1 MGRKNDINFDYNS
14 EVKKCKTIDD
24 VLGKNGLVQR
34 LVKDVL
40 ENILEAEMDEHLGRD
55 KYQRQSDIEPGER
68 NYRNGYSQKNLRSS
82 FGDVDL
88 DIPRDRKAEFEPQII
103 KKYETVCNELD
114 KKIISLYAK
123 GMTTSD
129 IQAEIEDLYGITI
142 SPSMVSKITDKV
154 IATATEWQNRM
165 LDKIYPIVYLD
176 AMYFKVRSNGKI
188 VNKAVYIC
196 LGYTMEG
203 YKDILGI
210 WVDEAEGAKFWLGIC
225 NDLKNRGVKEI
236 LIACMDGLKGL
247 PQAIQTVFPSANIQT
262 CIVHQIRN
270 SIKYIA
276 SKDKKSFMKDL
287 KEVYKAPTEELALA
301 QLDKLKETWGNSYG
315 MVIDSWYNNWNNLS
329 TFFDFSPRIRKMI
342 YTTNALEG
350 FNRQV
355 RKYTKSRT
363 IFPTDESLNK
373 CVYLATMEIMEKC
386 CEAIDLIV
394 EFAAKGSKLAIS
406 DAGVGAAFCKAALQ
420 GASLNVYINT
430 KSMKNREYAEEL
442 NAKCD
447 AMLEKYTKIA
457 DEVFESVL
465 GRLK

>member
-1 MGRKNDINFDYNS
+1 MARKNDINFDYNS
-14 EVKKCKTIDD
+14 EIKKCKTIDD

-55 KYQRQSDIEPGER
+55 KYQRQSNIEPGER

-88 DIPRDRKAEFEPQII
+88 DIPRDRKSEFEPQIV

-203 YKDILGI
+203 YKDILGL
-210 WVDEAEGAKFWLGIC
+210 WVDEAEGTKFWLGIC

-329 TFFDFSPRIRKMI
+329 TFFDFSPRIRKII

-373 CVYLATMEIMEKC
+373 CVYLATMEIMEKWTQPVPNWG
-386 CEAIDLIV
+386 AT
-394 EFAAKGSKLAIS
+394 LAELTL
-406 DAGVGAAFCKAALQ
+406 FF
-420 GASLNVYINT
+420 T
-430 KSMKNREYAEEL
+430 EEL
-442 NAKCD
+442 K
-447 AMLEKYTKIA
+447 
-457 DEVFESVL
+457 DEL
-465 GRLK
+465 A

>member
-1 MGRKNDINFDYNS
+1 MARKNDINFDYNS
-14 EVKKCKTIDD
+14 EIKKCKTIDD

-55 KYQRQSDIEPGER
+55 KYQRQSNIEPGER

-88 DIPRDRKAEFEPQII
+88 DIPRDRKSEFEPQIV

-203 YKDILGI
+203 YKDILGL

-262 CIVHQIRN
+262 YIVHQIRN

-373 CVYLATMEIMEKC
+373 CVYLATMEIMEKWTQPVPNWG
-386 CEAIDLIV
+386 AT
-394 EFAAKGSKLAIS
+394 LAELTL
-406 DAGVGAAFCKAALQ
+406 FF
-420 GASLNVYINT
+420 T
-430 KSMKNREYAEEL
+430 EEL
-442 NAKCD
+442 K
-447 AMLEKYTKIA
+447 
-457 DEVFESVL
+457 DEL
-465 GRLK
+465 A

>member
-1 MGRKNDINFDYNS
+1 MAKKTNINFDYNE

-24 VLGKNGLVQR
+24 VLGKNGLVQK

-55 KYQRQSDIEPGER
+55 KYQRQNDIEPSER

-88 DIPRDRKAEFEPQII
+88 DIPRDRRSEFEPQIV

-123 GMTTSD
+123 GMTTSY

-203 YKDILGI
+203 YKDILGL

-287 KEVYKAPTEELALA
+287 KEVYKAATEELALA

-373 CVYLATMEIMEKC
+373 CVYLATMEIMEKWTQPVPNWG
-386 CEAIDLIV
+386 AT
-394 EFAAKGSKLAIS
+394 LAELTL
-406 DAGVGAAFCKAALQ
+406 FF
-420 GASLNVYINT
+420 T
-430 KSMKNREYAEEL
+430 EEL
-442 NAKCD
+442 K
-447 AMLEKYTKIA
+447 
-457 DEVFESVL
+457 DEL
-465 GRLK
+465 A

>member
-1 MGRKNDINFDYNS
+1 MARKNDINFDYNS
-14 EVKKCKTIDD
+14 EIKKCKTIDD

-88 DIPRDRKAEFEPQII
+88 DIPRDRKSEFEPQIV

-203 YKDILGI
+203 YKDILGL

-315 MVIDSWYNNWNNLS
+315 MVIDSWYKNWNNLS

-373 CVYLATMEIMEKC
+373 CVYLATMEIMEKWTQPVPNWG
-386 CEAIDLIV
+386 AT
-394 EFAAKGSKLAIS
+394 LAELTL
-406 DAGVGAAFCKAALQ
+406 FF
-420 GASLNVYINT
+420 T
-430 KSMKNREYAEEL
+430 EEL
-442 NAKCD
+442 K
-447 AMLEKYTKIA
+447 
-457 DEVFESVL
+457 DEL
-465 GRLK
+465 A

>member
-14 EVKKCKTIDD
+14 EVKRCKTIDD

-82 FGDVDL
+82 FGYVDL

-203 YKDILGI
+203 YKDILGL

-373 CVYLATMEIMEKC
+373 CVYLATMEIMEKWTQPVPNWG
-386 CEAIDLIV
+386 AT
-394 EFAAKGSKLAIS
+394 LAELTL
-406 DAGVGAAFCKAALQ
+406 FF
-420 GASLNVYINT
+420 T
-430 KSMKNREYAEEL
+430 EEL
-442 NAKCD
+442 K
-447 AMLEKYTKIA
+447 
-457 DEVFESVL
+457 DEL
-465 GRLK
+465 A

>member
-68 NYRNGYSQKNLRSS
+68 NYRNGYSPKNLRSS

-88 DIPRDRKAEFEPQII
+88 DIPRDRKSEFEPQIV

-203 YKDILGI
+203 YKDILGL

-287 KEVYKAPTEELALA
+287 KEIYKAPTEELALA

-373 CVYLATMEIMEKC
+373 CVYLATMEIMEKWTQPVPNWG
-386 CEAIDLIV
+386 AT
-394 EFAAKGSKLAIS
+394 LAELTL
-406 DAGVGAAFCKAALQ
+406 FF
-420 GASLNVYINT
+420 T
-430 KSMKNREYAEEL
+430 EEL
-442 NAKCD
+442 K
-447 AMLEKYTKIA
+447 
-457 DEVFESVL
+457 DEL
-465 GRLK
+465 A

>member
-88 DIPRDRKAEFEPQII
+88 DIPRDRKSEFEPQIV

-176 AMYFKVRSNGKI
+176 AMFFKVRSNGKI

-203 YKDILGI
+203 YKDILGL

-287 KEVYKAPTEELALA
+287 KEIYKAPTEELALA

-373 CVYLATMEIMEKC
+373 CVYLATMEIMEKWTQPVPNWG
-386 CEAIDLIV
+386 AT
-394 EFAAKGSKLAIS
+394 LAELTL
-406 DAGVGAAFCKAALQ
+406 FF
-420 GASLNVYINT
+420 T
-430 KSMKNREYAEEL
+430 EEL
-442 NAKCD
+442 K
-447 AMLEKYTKIA
+447 
-457 DEVFESVL
+457 DEL
-465 GRLK
+465 A

>member
-1 MGRKNDINFDYNS
+1 MARKNDINFDYNS
-14 EVKKCKTIDD
+14 EIKKCKTIDD

-55 KYQRQSDIEPGER
+55 KYQRQSNIEPGER

-203 YKDILGI
+203 YKDILGL

-301 QLDKLKETWGNSYG
+301 QLDKLKEIWGNSYG

-373 CVYLATMEIMEKC
+373 CVYLATMEIMEKWTQPVPNWG
-386 CEAIDLIV
+386 AT
-394 EFAAKGSKLAIS
+394 LAELTL
-406 DAGVGAAFCKAALQ
+406 FF
-420 GASLNVYINT
+420 T
-430 KSMKNREYAEEL
+430 EEL
-442 NAKCD
+442 K
-447 AMLEKYTKIA
+447 
-457 DEVFESVL
+457 DEL
-465 GRLK
+465 A

>member
-1 MGRKNDINFDYNS
+1 MARKNDINFDYNS
-14 EVKKCKTIDD
+14 EIKKCKTIDD

-88 DIPRDRKAEFEPQII
+88 DIPRDRKSEFEPQIV

-203 YKDILGI
+203 YKDILGL

-329 TFFDFSPRIRKMI
+329 TFFDFSPRKRKMI

-373 CVYLATMEIMEKC
+373 CVYLATMEIMEKWTQPVPNWG
-386 CEAIDLIV
+386 AT
-394 EFAAKGSKLAIS
+394 LAELTL
-406 DAGVGAAFCKAALQ
+406 FF
-420 GASLNVYINT
+420 T
-430 KSMKNREYAEEL
+430 EEL
-442 NAKCD
+442 K
-447 AMLEKYTKIA
+447 
-457 DEVFESVL
+457 DEL
-465 GRLK
+465 A

>member
-1 MGRKNDINFDYNS
+1 MARKNDINFDYNS
-14 EVKKCKTIDD
+14 EIKKCKTIDD

-88 DIPRDRKAEFEPQII
+88 DIPRDRKSEFEPQIV

-203 YKDILGI
+203 YKDILGL
-210 WVDEAEGAKFWLGIC
+210 WVDEAEGVKFWLGIC

-373 CVYLATMEIMEKC
+373 CVYLATMEIMEKWTQPVPNWG
-386 CEAIDLIV
+386 AT
-394 EFAAKGSKLAIS
+394 LAELTL
-406 DAGVGAAFCKAALQ
+406 FF
-420 GASLNVYINT
+420 T
-430 KSMKNREYAEEL
+430 EEL
-442 NAKCD
+442 K
-447 AMLEKYTKIA
+447 
-457 DEVFESVL
+457 DEL
-465 GRLK
+465 A

>member
-55 KYQRQSDIEPGER
+55 KYQRQSNIEPGER

-88 DIPRDRKAEFEPQII
+88 DIPRDRKSEFEPQIV

-203 YKDILGI
+203 YKDILGM

-342 YTTNALEG
+342 YTTNSLEG

-373 CVYLATMEIMEKC
+373 CVYLATMEIMEKWTQPVPNWG
-386 CEAIDLIV
+386 AT
-394 EFAAKGSKLAIS
+394 LAELTL
-406 DAGVGAAFCKAALQ
+406 FF
-420 GASLNVYINT
+420 T
-430 KSMKNREYAEEL
+430 EEL
-442 NAKCD
+442 K
-447 AMLEKYTKIA
+447 
-457 DEVFESVL
+457 DEL
-465 GRLK
+465 A